1 MPMIFESPRT
11 YDMQSPVPYWLP
23 QNSLGS
29 TVAAHSTDL
38 QAWLQNKRM
47 VAETNEPPIDYRP
60 TLHRIHQSD
69 QFLGLRELFVSD
81 AVELVVYLPL
91 LDRLMLEKRKASG
104 IIQTAIYRANSV
116 DGFRG
121 FGWEQEYE
129 SNWRFTSRE
138 SSSHPSY
145 DGVMVDDNVP
155 TITPSYKTY
164 IFMHQSSTN
173 NQPQEEAMQ
182 EPTQPVENLLTE
194 ASSFNTISEA
204 LVANHRAAMDI
215 NLQYRHPMPY
225 EFSTRIMQGDRMMTR
240 LKHAVLVL
248 AVNRVQSAMLAPRIP
263 TGAYPDSEVAAARAT
278 LQRFFDAIANSM
290 ESITASPDRHDR
302 VIEMISEIQEDVV
315 VRANNT
321 DFHMLWPEY
330 NGMRDT
336 YAEVRDAV
344 RKLIFDF
351 LLDVSTKSGEG
362 LFALEY
368 AMARGRLR
376 RADSMRLHHVRS
388 ILDSLLSLGTND
400 HDEMTDHLEC
410 NGYTMCQDCGDWEL
424 EDALR
429 TPYNHDEGVCRSCL
443 NSDYVYSDY
452 YDDYIYRGAA
462 VTAIDR
468 YGDEVTIHEND
479 EEFMYDDNMDRHRHR
494 DYEYRAELIAS
505 YHSTKR
511 HGFKFIESDWVKRND
526 RFIGV
531 ELEIECRSDRFDA
544 VERLNNKLN
553 DGDIGRKVWF
563 ENDGSLSDSGFEMIT
578 NPMGLDTHADFWEW
592 LQDKELVRHLRS
604 HDTSTCGLHVHVS
617 RKNLHDLQLN
627 RMNVFI
633 NHPDNAPLVKA
644 VARRYATN
652 YARIRD
658 KQMGK
663 AHYAIDRYDALN
675 LENDKTVEFR
685 IFKGTLKHGS
695 LMAALEF
702 ANAVV
707 NFTAPASPA
716 GFNLSTDRFIRFIA
730 DPTQRSET
738 RYLRSYLKESGLIA

>member
-1 MPMIFESPRT
+1 
-11 YDMQSPVPYWLP
+11 
-23 QNSLGS
+23 
-29 TVAAHSTDL
+29 
-38 QAWLQNKRM
+38 
-47 VAETNEPPIDYRP
+47 
-60 TLHRIHQSD
+60 
-69 QFLGLRELFVSD
+69 
-81 AVELVVYLPL
+81 
-91 LDRLMLEKRKASG
+91 
-104 IIQTAIYRANSV
+104 
-116 DGFRG
+116 
-121 FGWEQEYE
+121 
-129 SNWRFTSRE
+129 
-138 SSSHPSY
+138 
-145 DGVMVDDNVP
+145 
-155 TITPSYKTY
+155 
-164 IFMHQSSTN
+164 
-173 NQPQEEAMQ
+173 
-182 EPTQPVENLLTE
+182 
-194 ASSFNTISEA
+194 
-204 LVANHRAAMDI
+204 
-215 NLQYRHPMPY
+215 
-225 EFSTRIMQGDRMMTR
+225 
-240 LKHAVLVL
+240 
-248 AVNRVQSAMLAPRIP
+248 
-263 TGAYPDSEVAAARAT
+263 
-278 LQRFFDAIANSM
+278 
-290 ESITASPDRHDR
+290 
-302 VIEMISEIQEDVV
+302 
-315 VRANNT
+315 
-321 DFHMLWPEY
+321 
-330 NGMRDT
+330 
-336 YAEVRDAV
+336 
-344 RKLIFDF
+344 
-351 LLDVSTKSGEG
+351 
-362 LFALEY
+362 
-368 AMARGRLR
+368 
-376 RADSMRLHHVRS
+376 
-388 ILDSLLSLGTND
+388 
-400 HDEMTDHLEC
+400 
-410 NGYTMCQDCGDWEL
+410 
-424 EDALR
+424 
-429 TPYNHDEGVCRSCL
+429 
-443 NSDYVYSDY
+443 
-452 YDDYIYRGAA
+452 
-462 VTAIDR
+462 
-468 YGDEVTIHEND
+468 
-479 EEFMYDDNMDRHRHR
+479 MDRHRHR

-544 VERLNNKLN
+544 VERLNNTLN
-553 DGDIGRKVWF
+553 EGEIGRKVWF

-716 GFNLSTDRFIRFIA
+716 GFNLSTERFIRFIA